1 VAELAPTE
9 VKALVGILDDLDY
22 YQLMHL
28 SSSAS
33 PTEVRRAY
41 QSTARNFHP
50 DGHRHHDEEM
60 RCAIETIA
68 KRVTE
73 AYSVL
78 RSPVRRKAYDLQ
90 LESGAGHRIQL
101 AKAEAAGERHD
112 TAQRQGQ
119 TPQGRQYFNMAA
131 GEMSRGQF
139 DAAVRNL
146 QTALTFEP
154 GNAFFK
160 EQLQLAKEQRDSS

>member
-1 VAELAPTE
+1 LAELAPTE
-9 VKALVGILDDLDY
+9 IKALVGILDDLDY

-28 SSSAS
+28 RTDAS

-41 QSTARNFHP
+41 QSTARAFHP
-50 DGHRHHDEEM
+50 DGHRLHDADM
-60 RCAIETIA
+60 RSAVETIS

-78 RSPVRRKAYDLQ
+78 RNPVRRRAYDRH
-90 LESGAGHRIQL
+90 LESGAGHRIRIAQ
-101 AKAEAAGERHD
+101 AGAAGERQE
-112 TAQRQGQ
+112 TEKRQGM

-131 GEMSRGQF
+131 AEIDKGDF
-139 DAAVRNL
+139 AAGVRNL

-154 GNAFFK
+154 ANAFFK
-160 EQLQLAKEQRDSS
+160 EQLAAAKARRDV

>member
-1 VAELAPTE
+1 MAPTE

-28 SSSAS
+28 RANAS

-41 QSTARNFHP
+41 QSTARAFHP

-60 RCAIETIA
+60 RHAIETIA

-90 LESGAGHRIQL
+90 LESGAGRRIQL
-101 AKAEAAGERHD
+101 AQAEAAGERHD
-112 TAQRQGQ
+112 TERRQGQ

-131 GEMSRGQF
+131 GEMSKGQY

-160 EQLQLAKEQRDSS
+160 QQLELAKGRRDAS